1 MSHELRTPLNAVIGF
16 SEMLTME
23 VFGPLGNARYREYD
37 RDIRSGGTHLLA
49 LINDILDLSR
59 LDAGQADLAEEDLSA
74 ADLAEEDLSAADLIG
89 ATLRMMQGQAAE
101 ADVSIDRE
109 IEARL
114 PMIRADKRRVQQVL
128 INLVSNAVKF
138 TSAGGKIEV
147 RALRVGDEIGMSVT
161 DTGIGI
167 AAEDIPKAFELFRQI
182 DSQLSRKYEGTGL
195 GLPLARQLMELHCGR
210 LVLESEVN
218 VGTTVTIYFPS
229 ERVVEAEAAKAVA

>member
-59 LDAGQADLAEEDLSA
+59 LDAGQ